1 MMTDPSFDLST
12 IGEGQIRLTVNR
24 GERLMSARSVR
35 MNPACSEANVAGLL
49 SQLGRN
55 TQWSSSLPEG
65 DLGEYVLSEYRSV
78 GVHMDGM
85 VRKPGGRMALYFMEP
100 GEAPM
105 PANVI
110 YDREWTPFRAT
121 GIEEYDWDR
130 ILDAKVIFLTG
141 ITAALTDTTAQVVR
155 YAADEAAKRGVDI
168 ILDVN
173 FRSKLWDG
181 EHACKVLE
189 PIARMSRVLF
199 CSVADASKVFGITG
213 PAKEVCERLR
223 ERFGNEYVIS
233 TNHLDGPYLCGPQ
246 GVNSYVT
253 TPVPVVDRPGAGDA
267 FVSATIHGFL
277 SGDISEG
284 VTWGQK
290 ASEFAI
296 THMGDLTRIRP
307 DELHIP
313 LDADINR

>member
-1 MMTDPSFDLST
+1 MMNNPTFDLST

-49 SQLGRN
+49 SQLGRK
-55 TQWSSSLPEG
+55 TQWSSSLPDG

-78 GVHMDGM
+78 GVNMDAM
-85 VRKPGGRMALYFMEP
+85 IRKPGGRMALYFMEP

-121 GIEEYDWDR
+121 GIEEYDWDTIFDTK
-130 ILDAKVIFLTG
+130 ILFLTG

-155 YAADEAAKRGVDI
+155 YAADEAHKRGIDI
-168 ILDVN
+168 VLDVN

-181 EHACKVLE
+181 EHACRVLE
-189 PIARMSRVLF
+189 PIAKMAKVLF
-199 CSVADASKVFGITG
+199 CSISDARKVFGIEG
-213 PAKEVCERLR
+213 SAPDVCKAIRA
-223 ERFGNEYVIS
+223 RFGNEYVVS
-233 TNHLDGPYLCGPQ
+233 TNHLDGPYLCGPN
-246 GVNSYVT
+246 GFTSYVT
-253 TPVPVVDRPGAGDA
+253 TPVPIVDRPGAGDS
-267 FVSATIHGFL
+267 FVSATIHGYL
-277 SGDISEG
+277 SGDIKQG
-284 VTWGQK
+284 VAWGQK

-313 LDADINR
+313 LGSDINR